1 MKESMLVAVQDGFV
15 QMLSPV
21 TGATITSMS
30 PLPNNSVLNTFV
42 YNSRERSLY
51 TILADGEGGY
61 NK

>member
-1 MKESMLVAVQDGFV
+1 MQDGFV